1 MRLFSALLIALLF
14 ISSAQAEDIYFIDS
28 VVDSENLIIN
38 GLQFAAK
45 GFCHDY
51 QFGDQVLFLSGDP
64 SGACTDAL
72 LMNQRNNETCDVW
85 CQYPL

>member
-1 MRLFSALLIALLF
+1 MKIFSVFIITLFF
-14 ISSAQAEDIYFIDS
+14 ISSAHADEPYFIDS
-28 VVDSENLIIN
+28 AVNSENLIIN
-38 GLQFAAK
+38 GMQFAAK

-51 QFGDQVLFLSGDP
+51 QLGDQVLFLSGDP
-64 SGACTDAL
+64 SGACTEAL